1 MQGKGEDYDKKKK
14 KCRGWGCD
22 LRKIGEHLKVE
33 NLEHFGFYP
42 GHPEDAGVGQPAT
55 SSNRQA
61 LPSKS
66 WINSVHAAPLCKGR
80 KFRLTPLDEKYILDS
95 ITVSV
100 SLVSTVGALLE
111 EMHLEISI

>member
-1 MQGKGEDYDKKKK
+1 MQGKGKDYNG
-14 KCRGWGCD
+14 GWGWALGLGQ
-22 LRKIGEHLKVE
+22 LRQHIKVE

-42 GHPEDAGVGQPAT
+42 GHPEDAGVGQIAT

-80 KFRLTPLDEKYILDS
+80 QFRLTPLDEKKILDS
-95 ITVSV
+95 ITVSGFI
-100 SLVSTVGALLE
+100 VSTVGALLE

>member
-1 MQGKGEDYDKKKK
+1 MQGKGEDY
-14 KCRGWGCD
+14 WGGLGRLGGIAV
-22 LRKIGEHLKVE
+22 LRNHIMVG

-95 ITVSV
+95 ITASV
-100 SLVSTVGALLE
+100 FIVSTVGALLE

>member
-1 MQGKGEDYDKKKK
+1 MGGDWGTSGSNKG
-14 KCRGWGCD
+14 G
-22 LRKIGEHLKVE
+22 

-42 GHPEDAGVGQPAT
+42 GHPEDAGVGQIAT

-80 KFRLTPLDEKYILDS
+80 QFRLTPLDEKKNIRQHYCLRIYS
-95 ITVSV
+95 
-100 SLVSTVGALLE
+100 
-111 EMHLEISI
+111 

>member
-1 MQGKGEDYDKKKK
+1 MGLGDKAGGTSGSHKG
-14 KCRGWGCD
+14 G
-22 LRKIGEHLKVE
+22 

-42 GHPEDAGVGQPAT
+42 GHPEDAGVG
-55 SSNRQA
+55 QA

-80 KFRLTPLDEKYILDS
+80 QFRLTPLDEKYILDS

-100 SLVSTVGALLE
+100 LIVSTVGALLE
-111 EMHLEISI
+111 EMYLEISIQPIPFIQSH